1 MAASCAAKTS
11 LIHQG
16 VHEVPLRVVC
26 DVWHQEVDVGF
37 GSCGGASLTEVVQAC
52 PECSAGFTCGRFK
65 IWIRAFGHFV
75 KFFEQFMNILCRVVH
90 CLIWGNDCY
99 QGVTLTL
106 DTLDLQQWHQC
117 RCYPDM

>member
-37 GSCGGASLTEVVQAC
+37 GSCGGASLTEVVLAC
-52 PECSAGFTCGRFK
+52 PDAQQDS
-65 IWIRAFGHFV
+65 
-75 KFFEQFMNILCRVVH
+75 RVVGLKSGSAPWAI
-90 CLIWGNDCY
+90 C
-99 QGVTLTL
+99 
-106 DTLDLQQWHQC
+106 
-117 RCYPDM
+117 